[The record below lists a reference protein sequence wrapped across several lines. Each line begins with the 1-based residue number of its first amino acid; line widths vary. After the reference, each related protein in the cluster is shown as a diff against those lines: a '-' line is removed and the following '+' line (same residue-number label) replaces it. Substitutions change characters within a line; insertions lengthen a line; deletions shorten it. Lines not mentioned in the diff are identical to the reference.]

1 MIATSFSDKNLKD
14 MFLAG
19 GKRRDDA
26 WKFIY
31 HNWRPQYMINIK
43 KKGGNDDQVDEIF
56 SDVAINFENRVLNN
70 DLLEVENF
78 QGYFTKCMYFA
89 WLNFIKAKN
98 IHIEISDDL
107 NIHDNEPNQL
117 MSAEYTELAEAVD
130 QLISLLNQRCKDILK
145 LFSQGFS
152 MKEISQ
158 KLDLKDEI
166 KAKKEKYECQN
177 KIKLFLKSNP
187 KLENQI
193 KQMWYAG

>member
-70 DLLEVENF
+70 DLLEV
-78 QGYFTKCMYFA
+78 
-89 WLNFIKAKN
+89 
-98 IHIEISDDL
+98 
-107 NIHDNEPNQL
+107 
-117 MSAEYTELAEAVD
+117 
-130 QLISLLNQRCKDILK
+130 
-145 LFSQGFS
+145 
-152 MKEISQ
+152 
-158 KLDLKDEI
+158 
-166 KAKKEKYECQN
+166 
-177 KIKLFLKSNP
+177 
-187 KLENQI
+187 
-193 KQMWYAG
+193 